1 MRKKKTSK
9 RSQIIV
15 INFCL
20 IIHCLD
26 LSSLLLIYL
35 HLFHS
40 IFSFSTVS
48 KNKCKLET
56 SNQTKPKQVSK
67 ESEDKLCKSD
77 SGSED
82 RNAYLS
88 RAKSSALIVNI
99 YSEQNFCGMD
109 RKTMKVI
116 EQLKRD
122 IAEGKR
128 SISRGLRT
136 MSECIQSPKLDASL
150 PKIQEQQKGLLSGSV
165 SFFRSV
171 FNAVFPAKTTPKQSR
186 STHEMKKEK
195 SKEILKR
202 SKSSDCEIILKPKY
216 GETSA
221 KEEKRQS
228 FGENICK
235 IKETEGV
242 EAFKF
247 KKHQKGENK

>member
-48 KNKCKLET
+48 KNNCKSET
-56 SNQTKPKQVSK
+56 SNQT
-67 ESEDKLCKSD
+67 KSD

-99 YSEQNFCGMD
+99 YSEQNFCGID
-109 RKTMKVI
+109 RRTMEVI

-122 IAEGKR
+122 IAECKR

-216 GETSA
+216 GETSP
-221 KEEKRQS
+221 KEEKASNFWR
-228 FGENICK
+228 K
-235 IKETEGV
+235 DL
-242 EAFKF
+242 
-247 KKHQKGENK
+247 QKRRK

>member
-1 MRKKKTSK
+1 
-9 RSQIIV
+9 
-15 INFCL
+15 
-20 IIHCLD
+20 
-26 LSSLLLIYL
+26 
-35 HLFHS
+35 
-40 IFSFSTVS
+40 
-48 KNKCKLET
+48 
-56 SNQTKPKQVSK
+56 
-67 ESEDKLCKSD
+67 
-77 SGSED
+77 
-82 RNAYLS
+82 
-88 RAKSSALIVNI
+88 
-99 YSEQNFCGMD
+99 MD

-216 GETSA
+216 GKTPT
-221 KEEKRQS
+221 KEEKRQIFWRKHLQKLVARWPHGCRRKYS
-228 FGENICK
+228 EVAVPMLVGSNPTEGGGFFQR
-235 IKETEGV
+235 KETPLGHGCV
-242 EAFKF
+242 CMSPR
-247 KKHQKGENK
+247 G